1 MHLQNLQFSWIFTLL
16 HHNCPENA
24 PTWCINYVHYYLSS
38 FLQILQNWKMIK
50 FTFFPISFDPDKI
63 EKRLIPYNHSMNLG
77 NWKISQ
83 KIELENYNCLKDA
96 CLWVAF
102 FMNHPLDT
110 RNFDFTFT
118 GVTFFLTTTKLL
130 KEWRIRNYGS
140 KHSLTEET
148 YGSLTAFVNKTVHIV
163 SKYIAAP

>member
-1 MHLQNLQFSWIFTLL
+1 MWSNFDDFHIFQHLFLLKNVNLPGPIWIFQFWIILVHQCQIQLSRQFFSTSKFDLWYFCSPLNQNQCLAL
-16 HHNCPENA
+16 H
-24 PTWCINYVHYYLSS
+24 
-38 FLQILQNWKMIK
+38 
-50 FTFFPISFDPDKI
+50 
-63 EKRLIPYNHSMNLG
+63 
-77 NWKISQ
+77 
-83 KIELENYNCLKDA
+83 LKDLFHIRLEIGTGWRCA
-96 CLWVAF
+96 RGKDRCESQNKYV
-102 FMNHPLDT
+102 DT

-148 YGSLTAFVNKTVHIV
+148 YGSLTAFVIKTVHIV